1 MALIT
6 RCPNCGTAFRIT
18 PIHLQAHGG
27 DVRCG
32 RCTRI
37 FNGFSALATMQ
48 EPESAVPAT
57 AEGVDTTPVETLS
70 DASEAAPEA
79 PAIDSDTIPEPRI
92 EAAPGVASEAAP
104 EPDPKPAPEP
114 APGTGTID
122 SEADLQQIL
131 AQRTYSRTHSGHEN
145 PPAQSLAAA
154 AAAHGP
160 SPVEPYISGWGKP
173 EESAMAPPHSGG
185 YEIPEPDDI
194 PRRSGSARGMRR
206 DHAYDG
212 EWPVSLLWSVASF
225 FLLMVL
231 AAQAVYFYR
240 NDIADAMP
248 AAKPLLDQYCKLLGC
263 TVQSPLRPELLNI
276 ESSGMGLKIQDSSKI
291 IPNAMVRNHAPRPQ
305 AFPSFEAAL
314 TDIRD
319 QPAANR
325 VFSPGA

>member
-18 PIHLQAHGG
+18 PIHLQAQGG

-37 FNGFSALATMQ
+37 FNGFSALATIQ
-48 EPESAVPAT
+48 EPESAVLAT

-70 DASEAAPEA
+70 DAPEGAPEA
-79 PAIDSDTIPEPRI
+79 PAIDSNTIPEPRI
-92 EAAPGVASEAAP
+92 EAAP
-104 EPDPKPAPEP
+104 EPDPKPVPEP

-131 AQRTYSRTHSGHEN
+131 AQRAYSRMHSGHEN

-194 PRRSGSARGMRR
+194 PRRSGSARGKRR
-206 DHAYDG
+206 NHAYDG
-212 EWPVSLLWSVASF
+212 ERPVSLLWSVASF

-276 ESSGMGLKIQDSSKI
+276 ESSGMGLKIQDAS
-291 IPNAMVRNHAPRPQ
+291 IPNAMVHNHAPRPQ